1 MNNWSEQR
9 HNRRDVIT
17 IPTFGVAIALS
28 ILLHVAVLLQWK
40 LQSRLPKP
48 EQDISPPLTVKLQP
62 LPGPPQ
68 SSPTFVPP
76 PPVAKHVPRAPRATP
91 PPPPVK
97 APPPPIIAMTPSTPT
112 APAPVEP
119 TIATPAP
126 LRIPPAA
133 DLASF
138 IEAQRRA
145 RGEPPAA
152 APQPVEDENTRA
164 TRLAVA
170 NLGSQK
176 AQPLP
181 YDPSRSGGVF
191 QIKSKGVDYAEFM
204 FYGWHA
210 DARRDLSQLVEVRK
224 GGNSTIELAVVRKM
238 IEIIRSHEQTDFSWR
253 SHRLNRNVML
263 SARPRD
269 SATLED
275 FLMREFF
282 YNPRIAP

>member
-1 MNNWSEQR
+1 MNTWSEPYPRQ
-9 HNRRDVIT
+9 NVIA
-17 IPTFGVAIALS
+17 IPTFGIAIALS
-28 ILLHVAVLLQWK
+28 ILLHVVVLLQWK
-40 LQSRLPKP
+40 LQSQVPKP
-48 EQDISPPLTVKLQP
+48 DQETPPPLTVKLEP
-62 LPGPPQ
+62 MPGPPMTR
-68 SSPTFVPP
+68 PLVVPP
-76 PPVAKHVPRAPRATP
+76 PSPAIATP
-91 PPPPVK
+91 SPRTQPAAPPSAAPPPVIALTPP
-97 APPPPIIAMTPSTPT
+97 APTT
-112 APAPVEP
+112 PAPVEP
-119 TIATPAP
+119 AVPAP

-133 DLASF
+133 DLASY
-138 IEAQRRA
+138 IETQRRA
-145 RGEPPAA
+145 RGDTATAP
-152 APQPVEDENTRA
+152 PQPAEDENARA

-224 GGNSTIELAVVRKM
+224 GGNATIELAVVRKM
-238 IEIIRSHEQTDFSWR
+238 IEIIRTHEQADFSWR
-253 SHRLNRNVML
+253 SHRLNRNIML

-269 SATLED
+269 STALEE